1 MISELAQ
8 RDLLEYIQLKGPIR
22 ETLVRRLFHDL
33 ACGLEYMHSLNIVH
47 RDIKW

>member
-22 ETLVRRLFHDL
+22 ETLVRRLFYDL
-33 ACGLEYMHSLNIVH
+33 ASGLKYMHSLNIVH